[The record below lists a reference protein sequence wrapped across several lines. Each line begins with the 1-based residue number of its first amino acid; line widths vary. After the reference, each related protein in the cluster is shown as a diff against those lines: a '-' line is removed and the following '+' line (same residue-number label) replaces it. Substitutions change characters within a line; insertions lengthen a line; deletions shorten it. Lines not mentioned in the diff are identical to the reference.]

1 VFVAMAVVLGACLG
15 LILVASQ
22 CGAPG
27 PATDKADPQKVVVAF
42 LTALARGDLDAARGL
57 ATTDCWAQFEREM
70 RDFQAEVPG
79 MRNNTAFR
87 ERAERQL
94 GPDWAAQVDRLD
106 GASVSEVWA
115 FLLKLVPMLDP
126 PELAGIGLDPNS
138 PGKRQWF
145 YWSSNR
151 DRRAVD
157 LRLRHGVWMVDKVGL
172 L

>member
-1 VFVAMAVVLGACLG
+1 MVLGACLG
-15 LILVASQ
+15 LILLASK
-22 CGAPG
+22 CGADR
-27 PATDKADPQKVVVAF
+27 PAMDKANPQRVVVAF
-42 LTALARGDLDAARGL
+42 LSALAQGDLSAARGL

-70 RDFQAEVPG
+70 RDFQAEVAG
-79 MRNNTAFR
+79 MKNNTAFR

-94 GPDWAAQVDRLD
+94 GPDWVAAVDRLD
-106 GASVSEVWA
+106 GASIPQVWA
-115 FLLKLVPMLDP
+115 FLLRLVPMPDP
-126 PELAGIGLDPNS
+126 PKLAGIGLDPNA

-157 LRLRHGVWMVDKVGL
+157 LSLRHGVWMVEKVGL

>member
-1 VFVAMAVVLGACLG
+1 MGVVLAACLG
-15 LILVASQ
+15 LILLASQ
-22 CGAPG
+22 CESQD
-27 PATDKADPQKVVVAF
+27 PAMDKAKPEKVVTAF
-42 LTALARGDLDAARGL
+42 LTALARGDLKTARGL

-70 RDFQAEVPG
+70 RDFQGEVSR
-79 MRNNTAFR
+79 MKNNTAFR

-94 GPDWAAQVDRLD
+94 GPNWESEVDRLD
-106 GASVSEVWA
+106 GASIPEVWA

-126 PELAGIGLDPNS
+126 PQLAGVGLDPNA

-157 LRLRHGVWMVDKVGL
+157 LQLRHGVWMVSKVGL